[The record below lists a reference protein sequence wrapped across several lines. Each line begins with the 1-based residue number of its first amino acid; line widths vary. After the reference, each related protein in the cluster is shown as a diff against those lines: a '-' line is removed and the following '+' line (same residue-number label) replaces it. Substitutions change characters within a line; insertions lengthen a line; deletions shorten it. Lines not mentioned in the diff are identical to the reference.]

1 MNYDCVVCGFD
12 ASGYAALGQMRL
24 SQASRCGIGITSWNF
39 CSVACFKQWV
49 GEGGIDKVKD
59 ENNGKRMLETLD
71 EVRKEN
77 HSSLRE
83 SCCQ

>member
-12 ASGYAALGQMRL
+12 AQGYGPLGQVRL
-24 SQASRCGIGITSWNF
+24 LHATRRVGIAYWHF
-39 CSVACFKQWV
+39 CSVVCFKKWV
-49 GEGGIDKVKD
+49 GEGGIDKVED
-59 ENNGKRMLETLD
+59 ENNGKRMLEVLD

-83 SCCQ
+83 GCCQ